1 MMRHPRSDA
10 VRRIWIG
17 AVVLVTC
24 VSSGIASE
32 AQPTLTVVTAR
43 DEPGDSGGKVI
54 VEWVASELRP
64 AKWLVERFLDG
75 AEARAEVRR
84 VRVATAGDTLQTTL
98 RTETER
104 RSLKNPDAEAW
115 RVATDAATAAA
126 ALIADA
132 PEGMW
137 KSVAKVDGDKS
148 RTIVQDVPDGVDS
161 RFRVV
166 ALADNG
172 ARGTELEASKPAR
185 AEMNEW
191 FTARTWF
198 FLIFIALCATILIS
212 IAQARGGRPARI
224 RRIAGLDAVDEAIG
238 RATEMG
244 RPVLFIPG
252 IQDMDN
258 VSTVA
263 GVTVLARVAKTAAEY
278 DARIEVPTARSLV
291 MTACRDVVQA
301 AYLAAGRSDAYNPDL
316 INYITDEQFGYV
328 AWVAGRMRREKPAT
342 CIYMGQFYA
351 ESLLLAENGNEIGAI
366 QIAGTAETSQLPF
379 FVAACD
385 YTLIGEEFFAAS
397 AYLSGEQTQLGSLRG
412 QDIGKALTALILVIG
427 VALASMA
434 TFSHSMKLAADYLRE
449 VVLKG

>member
-1 MMRHPRSDA
+1 MTRHARSDA
-10 VRRIWIG
+10 FRRIF
-17 AVVLVTC
+17 ACSALF
-24 VSSGIASE
+24 
-32 AQPTLTVVTAR
+32 
-43 DEPGDSGGKVI
+43 
-54 VEWVASELRP
+54 VASSTAIAEAP
-64 AKWLVERFLDG
+64 AVTEVLATDASGDAGGRVQVTWIATGDQPSKWLVERFLSAD
-75 AEARAEVRR
+75 AAKSELRSQ
-84 VRVATAGDTLQTTL
+84 RVAAAGDVVRKTLEA
-98 RTETER
+98 ETKR
-104 RSLKNPDAEAW
+104 RGLATPDAEAW
-115 RVATDAATAAA
+115 RVATEAAGAAA
-126 ALIADA
+126 AEIADA
-132 PEGMW
+132 TQGLW
-137 KSVAKVDGDKS
+137 ISAVKVDGAEGEA
-148 RTIVQDVPDGVDS
+148 IADGVPNGKPS
-161 RFRVV
+161 RFRVSPI
-166 ALADNG
+166 ADDGSRG
-172 ARGTELEASKPAR
+172 AAVEAANSASPMA
-185 AEMNEW
+185 NPW
-191 FTARTWF
+191 FTHRTWF
-198 FLIFIALCATILIS
+198 FAILMALCATILIS
-212 IAQARGGRPARI
+212 IMLARGGRPAKI
-224 RRIAGLDAVDEAIG
+224 RHIAGLDAVDEAIG

-258 VSTVA
+258 VQTVA
-263 GVTVLARVAKTAAEY
+263 GVTVLARVAKIAAEY

-291 MTACRDVVQA
+291 MTACRDAVEG

-412 QDIGKALTALILVIG
+412 QDIGKALTAVILIVGIL
-427 VALASMA
+427 LATIAPWSDGA
-434 TFSHSMKLAADYLRE
+434 KTAANYLRD